1 MQKKISKKKILPVA
15 PRKIPLEVQA
25 KIDEEYKA
33 NYDKHLK
40 EIKERLGDDFKGMYA
55 RWFSSDMAMMYEFIR
70 QKHLK
75 EYNKS
80 KDTQKQEEKEI
91 R

>member
-1 MQKKISKKKILPVA
+1 MQKKLSKKKNLSVA
-15 PRKIPLEVQA
+15 SPKIPPEVQA

-33 NYDKHLK
+33 NYDMHLK

-55 RWFSSDMAMMYEFIR
+55 RWFDSDMGMMYEFIR

-80 KDTQKQEEKEI
+80 KDTKKQEKEM
-91 R
+91 

>member
-1 MQKKISKKKILPVA
+1 MQKKLSKKKNLSVA
-15 PRKIPLEVQA
+15 SPKIPPEVQA

-55 RWFSSDMAMMYEFIR
+55 RWFDSDMGMMYEFIR
-70 QKHLK
+70 AKHLK
-75 EYNKS
+75 AYEAGKT
-80 KDTQKQEEKEI
+80 KKQDKQQE
-91 R
+91 